1 MSFGHLKRVAKARLS
16 GNLGAAIIGML
27 IIGLINGAA
36 TSMGLSILVY
46 GPFMV
51 GEAALFMNIWR
62 NGKASYEDVFDG
74 FKDFAGNL
82 VLGLLLS
89 LFVALWTFLFIIP
102 GIIKSYAWALSFYIK
117 KDHPDWSYKQVLDT
131 SASWMK
137 GHKWELFMLQLS
149 FFGWILL
156 CIITLGIAIIYV
168 GPYMSTTMAGYY
180 EYIKG
185 LHEVP
190 NVFDEENKDADDTKG
205 VFVDILN

>member
-89 LFVALWTFLFIIP
+89 LFVTLWTFLFIIP

-117 KDHPDWSYKQVLDT
+117 KDHPDWSYTQVLDT

-205 VFVDILN
+205 VFVDSLN